1 MDSIDEDIAAGNARA
16 DDASSGPERDR
27 KLIRQVAR
35 VISGMDKAQWKEL
48 GREGQKPHLAIARRV
63 LNTIERLKARRAAGA
78 GEVGQDDEDL

>member
-1 MDSIDEDIAAGNARA
+1 MDSIDDIEAGHAEAAE
-16 DDASSGPERDR
+16 ASSGPDRDR

-48 GREGQKPHLAIARRV
+48 GREGQKPHLATARRV

-78 GEVGQDDEDL
+78 GEAGQDDEDL